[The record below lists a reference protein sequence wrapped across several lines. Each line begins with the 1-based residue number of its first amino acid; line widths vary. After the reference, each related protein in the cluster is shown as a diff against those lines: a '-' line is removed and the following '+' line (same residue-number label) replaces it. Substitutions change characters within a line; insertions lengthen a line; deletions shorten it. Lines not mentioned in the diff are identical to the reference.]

1 MSTRHFWRIFG
12 RVNILHYCFSRQL
25 GETSSHINIAENPE
39 AKSPPLGNPQI
50 FHRQLSTS
58 LSTLLFPTPLPPKS
72 QQTKT
77 NGFLTANKMS
87 TSESTSTQTAQITH
101 QQPAIGSPA
110 WIRIP
115 ASNVPRAQKFYQEVF
130 GWKFHDHSKEGYAVN
145 KLAVFTIPGAPTLMV
160 S

>member
-1 MSTRHFWRIFG
+1 
-12 RVNILHYCFSRQL
+12 
-25 GETSSHINIAENPE
+25 
-39 AKSPPLGNPQI
+39 
-50 FHRQLSTS
+50 
-58 LSTLLFPTPLPPKS
+58 
-72 QQTKT
+72 
-77 NGFLTANKMS
+77 MS
-87 TSESTSTQTAQITH
+87 TSESTSTQTAQSTH